1 MIIQIKKWFDLVNH
15 IKTGDTGMNK
25 HRQDCLEYLSNRLV
39 TNVDRLLTQD
49 KVFISFIVFSP

>member
-15 IKTGDTGMNK
+15 IITGDTGMNK

-39 TNVDRLLTQD
+39 TKRWQIIDTG
-49 KVFISFIVFSP
+49 